1 VTVAVPAC
9 VAASADGRSVVSVR
23 GSRAL
28 VFDAASLAVIAD
40 GVIAAEATA
49 AALLPTRLA
58 MLAPGRLVVHDLPD
72 LATATTVAVPPR
84 TRLIGTLGDRVVL
97 MADGVALV
105 ARVGATGVALEALE
119 RPGPVEDVVP
129 LDDDRLLVFERGAL
143 TVVAVPSQRVL
154 ARLTARV
161 PAAPRLCGAAA
172 DRRMI
177 WIGRVGDGDLLLLR
191 LSDGRTFTYRPVAA
205 VDAIYGHGA
214 SPWLVV
220 QTARGLERVHVQTLA
235 GHPMAAEVERGACVA
250 GGAEAAL
257 CWIDRQGRPR
267 RTPLDGDAVIGGAGL
282 RLTMN
287 GERVRAARPEPDAA
301 EGAATA
307 AAATAPAPTAVVRV
321 GRPRGSASA
330 MWRVELADWARA
342 LLADPDAERPPLDLA
357 ASPLAAL
364 AQRAGL
370 DDEGQ
375 HALALLYGA
384 WLVGG
389 RRPALA
395 TLARL
400 AAWAEIAGD
409 GALPGAGLVQIV
421 GGRAS
426 LRAAVARYLDGG
438 APGRVALIGAGAAD
452 PAVRGRLRAHCDPE
466 LPLAVA
472 ARQVADR
479 LGLAAVTDE
488 ARAGGRRGLAIAL
501 DEAWLRQRPLI
512 VLPSGGLDL
521 DALAAAPL
529 RADHALVV
537 VWPDSVVPDALASW
551 AALTMAS

>member
-1 VTVAVPAC
+1 MTVAVPAC

-301 EGAATA
+301 EVA
-307 AAATAPAPTAVVRV
+307 AAPPAPTPVVRV

-330 MWRVELADWARA
+330 LWRVELADWARA
-342 LLADPDAERPPLDLA
+342 LLADPDAERPPPDLA

-370 DDEGQ
+370 DDDGA

-400 AAWAEIAGD
+400 AAWAEIGGD

-452 PAVRGRLRAHCDPE
+452 PAVRGRLRAHCDPD

-479 LGLAAVTDE
+479 LGVAAVTDE

-521 DALAAAPL
+521 DVLAAAPL

-551 AALTMAS
+551 AALMTAG

>member
-1 VTVAVPAC
+1 MTAGAAAC
-9 VAASADGRSVVSVR
+9 VAASADGRTVVSVR
-23 GSRAL
+23 GGRAL
-28 VFDAASLAVIAD
+28 VVDAASLAVIAD
-40 GVIAAEATA
+40 GAIAAEATA

-58 MLAPGRLVVHDLPD
+58 MLAPGRLVIHDLPD
-72 LATATTVAVPPR
+72 LVAATTIAVPPR
-84 TRLIGTLGDRVVL
+84 TRLIGTLGDRVV
-97 MADGVALV
+97 MQADGIALV

-119 RPGPVEDVVP
+119 RPGPVDDVVP
-129 LDDDRLLVFERGAL
+129 LDDDRLLVFERGAT
-143 TVVAVPSQRVL
+143 TVIGVPSQRVL
-154 ARLTARV
+154 ARLAARV

-177 WIGRVGDGDLLLLR
+177 WLARVGDGDLLLLR
-191 LSDGRTFTYRPVAA
+191 LSDGRTFTYRPAA
-205 VDAIYGHGA
+205 AIDAIYGHAA

-220 QTARGLERVHVQTLA
+220 ATAHGLERVHALTLA

-267 RTPLDGDAVIGGAGL
+267 RTPLDGDAVIGGGGL

-287 GERVRAARPEPDAA
+287 GERLRPARGEPEPGDAA
-301 EGAATA
+301 
-307 AAATAPAPTAVVRV
+307 PPPPTPTLARV
-321 GRPRGSASA
+321 GRPRASGA
-330 MWRVELADWARA
+330 ALWRVELADWARA
-342 LLADPDAERPPLDLA
+342 VLADPTAELAPPELA
-357 ASPLAAL
+357 GSPLAAL

-370 DDEGQ
+370 DDDGQ

-389 RRPALA
+389 RRPSLA
-395 TLARL
+395 TLGRL
-400 AAWAEIAGD
+400 AAWAEIGGA
-409 GALPGAGLVQIV
+409 GALPAAGLVQIV

-426 LRAAVARYLDGG
+426 LRGAVARFLDGG
-438 APGRVALIGAGAAD
+438 APARVALIGAGVAD
-452 PAVRGRLRAHCDPE
+452 AGVRGRRRVHCDPD

-479 LGLAAVTDE
+479 LGAAAVTDE
-488 ARAGGRRGLAIAL
+488 ARAGGRRGLTTAL

-512 VLPSGGLDL
+512 VLPSGGFDLDL
-521 DALAAAPL
+521 LAAAPV

-537 VWPDSVVPDALASW
+537 VWPDTIVPDALASW
-551 AALTMAS
+551 AALNS

>member
-1 VTVAVPAC
+1 MTVAAPAC

-72 LATATTVAVPPR
+72 LATTTTVAVPPR

-97 MADGVALV
+97 TADGVALV

-129 LDDDRLLVFERGAL
+129 LDDDRLLVFERGAI

-161 PAAPRLCGAAA
+161 PAPPRLCGAAA

-191 LSDGRTFTYRPVAA
+191 LSDGRTFTYRPAAA

-250 GGAEAAL
+250 GAGEAAL

-287 GERVRAARPEPDAA
+287 GERLRAARPEPDAA
-301 EGAATA
+301 EVA
-307 AAATAPAPTAVVRV
+307 AAPPAPAPVVRV

-330 MWRVELADWARA
+330 LWRVELADWARA
-342 LLADPDAERPPLDLA
+342 LLADPDAERPPPDLA

-370 DDEGQ
+370 DDDGA

-400 AAWAEIAGD
+400 AAWAEIGGD
-409 GALPGAGLVQIV
+409 GALPGAGLVQVV

-438 APGRVALIGAGAAD
+438 TPGRVALIGAGVAD

-466 LPLAVA
+466 LPLAIA

-479 LGLAAVTDE
+479 LGVAAVTDE

>member
-1 VTVAVPAC
+1 
-9 VAASADGRSVVSVR
+9 
-23 GSRAL
+23 
-28 VFDAASLAVIAD
+28 
-40 GVIAAEATA
+40 
-49 AALLPTRLA
+49 
-58 MLAPGRLVVHDLPD
+58 
-72 LATATTVAVPPR
+72 
-84 TRLIGTLGDRVVL
+84 
-97 MADGVALV
+97 
-105 ARVGATGVALEALE
+105 
-119 RPGPVEDVVP
+119 
-129 LDDDRLLVFERGAL
+129 
-143 TVVAVPSQRVL
+143 
-154 ARLTARV
+154 
-161 PAAPRLCGAAA
+161 
-172 DRRMI
+172 
-177 WIGRVGDGDLLLLR
+177 
-191 LSDGRTFTYRPVAA
+191 
-205 VDAIYGHGA
+205 A

-307 AAATAPAPTAVVRV
+307 AAAPAPAPTAVVRV

-488 ARAGGRRGLAIAL
+488 ARAGGRHGLAIAL

-537 VWPDSVVPDALASW
+537 VWPDTVVPDALASW